1 VRSLRYLQSQGA
13 EDVVSVS
20 PTCLCIIS
28 GRSLRSADFIMALQ
42 ESLSPGDHVDI
53 IIDRRGGES
62 SWAPDS
68 KEDRRHRQVDRAL
81 AADGFVIV
89 PTSADPT
96 TDSAADRS
104 PLVRIEHLSL
114 ADHED
119 LESIE
124 SSPGVQQSGRPILAL
139 LGVAIGVT
147 VAALL
152 LSLVMYQTNESSN
165 LEQLRGVTEKPA
177 IAQTWL
183 ARSETPP
190 PARPNG
196 VSPPDDGPA
205 RTKLVSPGATPK
217 EPSRRPRVASIPASE
232 NVAPASGGTDE
243 IAGGHGPRLSATVRP
258 SPGNPA
264 SSDRVASALP
274 PEAATPQAAP
284 TQSVG
289 ARRAELVRKPI
300 SRGWGDSYTVRLL
313 SAQGRPV
320 VVSSVRLIA
329 HMADGTV
336 ESIAM
341 GALSEPGTYRGTVP
355 TGRSTPVDLLVRLS
369 IGDKSVEVP
378 VKR

>member
-1 VRSLRYLQSQGA
+1 M
-13 EDVVSVS
+13 SVS

-114 ADHED
+114 AEHED
-119 LESIE
+119 QESIE
-124 SSPGVQQSGRPILAL
+124 SSPGVQQSGRPIPAL

-152 LSLVMYQTNESSN
+152 FSLVMYQTNESST
-165 LEQLRGVTEKPA
+165 LEQLRGVTEKPPSPR
-177 IAQTWL
+177 L
-183 ARSETPP
+183 VARSETPP
-190 PARPNG
+190 SARPNG
-196 VSPPDDGPA
+196 ESPPDDGPA

-232 NVAPASGGTDE
+232 NAAPASGGTDE

-264 SSDRVASALP
+264 SSARVASALP
-274 PEAATPQAAP
+274 PEAATPKAAP

-355 TGRSTPVDLLVRLS
+355 TGRSTPVDLLGPPEYR
-369 IGDKSVEVP
+369 
-378 VKR
+378 

>member
-1 VRSLRYLQSQGA
+1 M
-13 EDVVSVS
+13 SVS
-20 PTCLCIIS
+20 PRCLCIIS

-114 ADHED
+114 AEHED
-119 LESIE
+119 QESIE
-124 SSPGVQQSGRPILAL
+124 SSPGVQRSGRPIPAL

-152 LSLVMYQTNESSN
+152 LSLVMYQTHES
-165 LEQLRGVTEKPA
+165 
-177 IAQTWL
+177 

-196 VSPPDDGPA
+196 ESPPDDGPA

-232 NVAPASGGTDE
+232 NAAPASGGTDE

-274 PEAATPQAAP
+274 PEAATPKAAAHAV
-284 TQSVG
+284 SG
-289 ARRAELVRKPI
+289 RA
-300 SRGWGDSYTVRLL
+300 
-313 SAQGRPV
+313 
-320 VVSSVRLIA
+320 
-329 HMADGTV
+329 
-336 ESIAM
+336 
-341 GALSEPGTYRGTVP
+341 PG
-355 TGRSTPVDLLVRLS
+355 
-369 IGDKSVEVP
+369 
-378 VKR
+378 